1 MLRLNQIIRN
11 LFIRVEGLLYQFF
24 SFFKNLFGWLIQLFS
39 FLGRVL
45 GFRNEVQSLEVT
57 KDEPKITAKASP
69 NMPPTATTTRR
80 RPDPKMEDF
89 LKMARQVKISK

>member
-1 MLRLNQIIRN
+1 MLRLTQIIRN
-11 LFIRVEGLLYQFF
+11 SFIRVEGWLYQFF

-45 GFRNEVQSLEVT
+45 GFTNEVQSLELT
-57 KDEPKITAKASP
+57 EDEPKITAKASQD
-69 NMPPTATTTRR
+69 MPPTTSTTRR